1 MIKES
6 SSGQQSLPY
15 VRLRQMLEQ
24 DDPEFP
30 HALLASTEQA
40 EQFGDVLALHMLRKR
55 AVQRDR
61 YPLTQGTLRV
71 AILGGC
77 SLRPLTDLFE
87 HFTSVLLGVRLEMWV
102 GDYDNYIAE
111 IRSADSDL
119 YAFAPDLVCL
129 LPSEQRCRYTGSLT
143 ASITEQQAEADQ
155 VVGELLQLTQTV
167 HERSNAAVVLSNFRL
182 PPYFDPGPARG
193 SGFTSDYAF
202 RKLVNLR
209 LGLQLPSFVHVCDTE
224 FLANRLG
231 TQRSTDERTWFES
244 KQPFSRE
251 LMVSVARECASL
263 AASLRRPAKKVV
275 VLDLDNTLWGGV
287 IGDDGLEGIELGTT
301 SARGEAFRDF
311 QQALLDLS
319 RRGVLL
325 AVCSKNNHDTAI
337 EPFLKHPEMV
347 LRMTDIVNFKA
358 NWEPKADNIR
368 QIAQELNLGADSF
381 VFLDD
386 NPAETDLVRQFAPEV
401 TSLCLGDDPSTFA
414 ATLKNCRLFETR
426 SLTREDLERTELYKV
441 EASRQALLH
450 SSTDMDAYL
459 ASLEMVAEV
468 SALTALDVPRVTQL
482 INKSNQFNLTTR
494 RRTEIE
500 VKALVTDAIHRSFT
514 VRLTDRFG
522 EHGLI
527 AVVITRLDG
536 REMIVDTWLMSCR
549 VLKRGVE
556 DLVLNHILQL
566 AAKADCTRV
575 VGVYRPTA
583 KNKMVQDLYSSL
595 GFMPQRSSDE
605 ESTYE
610 LEVKD
615 YIPRTTKILVRE
627 EAYATG

>member
-1 MIKES
+1 MSRES
-6 SSGQQSLPY
+6 SVSQQSLPY
-15 VRLRQMLEQ
+15 MQLKQMLEK
-24 DDPEFP
+24 DDPGFP
-30 HALLASTEQA
+30 HALLASTKEA
-40 EQFGDVLALHMLRKR
+40 ETFGDVLALHMLRKR
-55 AVQRDR
+55 AMPRDR
-61 YPLTQGTLRV
+61 HPQTKETLRV
-71 AILGGC
+71 AVLGGC
-77 SLRPLTDLFE
+77 SLRPLTDLLE
-87 HFTSVLLGVRLEMWV
+87 HFTAVLLNVQLEVWV
-102 GDYDNYIAE
+102 GDYDNYVTE
-111 IRSADSDL
+111 IRSADSEL
-119 YAFAPDLVCL
+119 YAFAPDLVFL

-143 ASITEQQAEADQ
+143 APVAAQQAQAESVAE
-155 VVGELLQLTQTV
+155 ELLQLTQCI
-167 HERSNAAVVLSNFRL
+167 HERSSAAVVLSNFRL
-182 PPYFDPGPARG
+182 TPDFDPGPARA
-193 SGFTSDYAF
+193 SGFTSEYAF

-209 LGLQLPSFVHVCDTE
+209 LGLELPAFVHLCDTE

-231 TQRSTDERTWFES
+231 TLRSTDERTWFES

-251 LMVSVARECASL
+251 LMVSVTREFALIAS
-263 AASLRRPAKKVV
+263 SLRQPAKKLI

-301 SARGEAFRDF
+301 SARGEAFRNF
-311 QQALLDLS
+311 QQALLELS

-325 AVCSKNNHDTAI
+325 AVCSKNNHDTAV

-401 TSLCLGDDPSTFA
+401 TSICLGDDPSLFGA
-414 ATLKNCRLFETR
+414 ILKNCRLFETR

-459 ASLEMVAEV
+459 RSLEMVAEV
-468 SALTALDVPRVTQL
+468 SALTSLDVPRVAQL

-494 RRTEIE
+494 RRTESE
-500 VKALVTDAIHRSFT
+500 VRDLVTSKAHRCFT

-527 AVVITRLDG
+527 AVIIVEIVGSEL
-536 REMIVDTWLMSCR
+536 IVDTWLMSCR

-556 DLVLNHILQL
+556 ELVLNRLFQL
-566 AAKADCTRV
+566 AEEEGCTRV
-575 VGVYRPTA
+575 TGVYRPTA
-583 KNKMVQDLYSSL
+583 KNSMVQDLYPSL
-595 GFMPQRSSDE
+595 GFMLLNSSDD
-605 ESTYE
+605 ESTYGF
-610 LEVKD
+610 EVKG
-615 YIPRTTKILVRE
+615 YVQKAPRILVRE